1 MRTAGGPPPY
11 ASAKAE
17 GWTRYQFRV
26 EFTDGEAAVM
36 PGKDNPYMQ
45 AFLGGLICRPSCH
58 QCPFKGP
65 VPPQRHHAGRLLG
78 VKQICPEALER
89 QGTTLALVHT
99 EKGAAAL
106 EALRERA
113 AVTEVDPVAAVTYN
127 RAALRPSPAAP
138 RRKMFWRAY
147 RGNGLEE
154 IARRC
159 LEPTLSQRVKTAA
172 GGTHCSGRGQVLAL
186 AEERVDIER
195 FCAVF
200 APICVKHKTFLA
212 TIFRGC

>member
-1 MRTAGGPPPY
+1 
-11 ASAKAE
+11 
-17 GWTRYQFRV
+17 
-26 EFTDGEAAVM
+26 M

-58 QCPFKGP
+58 QCPFKGLSRP
-65 VPPQRHHAGRLLG
+65 SDITLADFWG

-127 RAALRPSPAAP
+127 QAALRPSPAAP
-138 RRKMFWRAY
+138 RGKCSA
-147 RGNGLEE
+147 GLPWKRPGGDRP
-154 IARRC
+154 AV
-159 LEPTLSQRVKTAA
+159 LGAALSQRVKTAA
-172 GGTHCSGRGQVLAL
+172 RGNPLLRAGGKCLRLL
-186 AEERVDIER
+186 RKE
-195 FCAVF
+195 
-200 APICVKHKTFLA
+200 
-212 TIFRGC
+212 

>member
-1 MRTAGGPPPY
+1 M
-11 ASAKAE
+11 
-17 GWTRYQFRV
+17 
-26 EFTDGEAAVM
+26 
-36 PGKDNPYMQ
+36 
-45 AFLGGLICRPSCH
+45 
-58 QCPFKGP
+58 
-65 VPPQRHHAGRLLG
+65 
-78 VKQICPEALER
+78 KQICPEALER

-127 RAALRPSPAAP
+127 QAALRPSPAAP

-159 LEPTLSQRVKTAA
+159 LEPALSQRVKTAA
-172 GGTHCSGRGQVLAL
+172 RGNPLLRAGGKCLRLL
-186 AEERVDIER
+186 RKE
-195 FCAVF
+195 
-200 APICVKHKTFLA
+200 
-212 TIFRGC
+212 

>member
-1 MRTAGGPPPY
+1 
-11 ASAKAE
+11 
-17 GWTRYQFRV
+17 
-26 EFTDGEAAVM
+26 M

-58 QCPFKGP
+58 QCPFKGLSRP
-65 VPPQRHHAGRLLG
+65 SDITLADFWG

-147 RGNGLEE
+147 HGNGLEE

-172 GGTHCSGRGQVLAL
+172 GGNPLLRAGGKCLHLLRK
-186 AEERVDIER
+186 E
-195 FCAVF
+195 
-200 APICVKHKTFLA
+200 
-212 TIFRGC
+212 

>member
-1 MRTAGGPPPY
+1 M
-11 ASAKAE
+11 
-17 GWTRYQFRV
+17 
-26 EFTDGEAAVM
+26 
-36 PGKDNPYMQ
+36 
-45 AFLGGLICRPSCH
+45 
-58 QCPFKGP
+58 
-65 VPPQRHHAGRLLG
+65 
-78 VKQICPEALER
+78 
-89 QGTTLALVHT
+89 
-99 EKGAAAL
+99 

-154 IARRC
+154 IARAVLGAYALPARQDGGGG
-159 LEPTLSQRVKTAA
+159 EPTAQ
-172 GGTHCSGRGQVLAL
+172 GGGQVLAL

-200 APICVKHKTFLA
+200 APICVKHKTFSCHHFPRMLK
-212 TIFRGC
+212 